1 MVSVRCIRARNLPG
15 AWFKVNK
22 EILQDGVEFR
32 VGRGSEKSLTKK
44 IAVALEVTHPEERP
58 LVADRAPVSNLDKYA
73 LENLFAKEEQDYD
86 YTYGSRLR
94 SDYDQ
99 VEKVIDKF
107 KEEPKDRQNIM
118 ITRKVEDLENEN
130 PPCLTV
136 VDLEILD
143 GELIS
148 YSYWRSWD
156 AHAGLPA
163 NLGGLQLLMEFM
175 AKEIGVDT
183 GRMVA
188 FSKNLHLYERQFE
201 FVEDMLEGDS
211 GWQEAML
218 DRG

>member
-1 MVSVRCIRARNLPG
+1 MKHIQARNLPD
-15 AWFKVNK
+15 AWFRANK
-22 EILQDGVEFR
+22 EILEDGVEFR
-32 VGRGSEKSLTKK
+32 VGRGSERTMTKK

-58 LVADRAPVSNLDKYA
+58 LVADRAPVSNLDRYT
-73 LENLFAKEEQDYD
+73 LENLFAEDKQSYD

-94 SDYDQ
+94 SEYDQ
-99 VEKVIDKF
+99 IERVIEKF
-107 KEEPKDRQNIM
+107 KEERKDRQNVM
-118 ITRKVEDLENEN
+118 ITRMPEDLDHEN

-143 GELIS
+143 DKLVN

-175 AKEIGVDT
+175 AREIGVDT
-183 GRMVA
+183 GRMIA

-201 FVEDMLEGDS
+201 FVEDMLS
-211 GWQEAML
+211 GSTDWQETML
-218 DRG
+218 NRG

>member
-1 MVSVRCIRARNLPG
+1 MRCIRARNLPG